1 MLDEP
6 TGNLDQ
12 ENSKIVFE
20 LLRKFSATKTIIVV
34 THDLKSAYNY
44 ADFVILLNSGKVIST
59 FSLTQNSF
67 VVDFSKN
74 DIDALL
80 PLIDVIKY
88 KASDK
93 ELKLHVWTETSKK
106 EYTINSN
113 TILGVFNNIYNDY
126 KNEKIQVVI
135 DDSTSNVANSSQLGN
150 TNQSNSIFPFKFV
163 RKYSVVLFKN
173 KMWRNIFSIVLLV
186 LNIIM
191 IFIYTNIA
199 SFDYIGATKNAVNEN
214 DAYYA

>member
-1 MLDEP
+1 
-6 TGNLDQ
+6 
-12 ENSKIVFE
+12 
-20 LLRKFSATKTIIVV
+20 
-34 THDLKSAYNY
+34 
-44 ADFVILLNSGKVIST
+44 LLNSGKVIST

-93 ELKLHVWTETSKK
+93 ELKLHVWTENSKK

-150 TNQSNSIFPFKFV
+150 N
-163 RKYSVVLFKN
+163 
-173 KMWRNIFSIVLLV
+173 
-186 LNIIM
+186 
-191 IFIYTNIA
+191 
-199 SFDYIGATKNAVNEN
+199 
-214 DAYYA
+214 